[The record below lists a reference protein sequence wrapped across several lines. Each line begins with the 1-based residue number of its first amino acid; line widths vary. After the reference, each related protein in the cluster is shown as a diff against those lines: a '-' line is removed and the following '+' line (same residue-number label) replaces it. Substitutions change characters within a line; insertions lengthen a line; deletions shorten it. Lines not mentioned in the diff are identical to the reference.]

1 MRSEKEMMNLI
12 INFCINHNDIRA
24 LYMNGSRVNKNI
36 KKDKMQDY
44 DIVYVCKD
52 IQNFIQNKNWINYFG
67 DVCIM
72 QEPDISY
79 LFKEEND
86 NSKNYA
92 FLVQFIDGVR
102 IDFTFITIETAQKT
116 IYDDRLVKI
125 IFDKDNIL
133 PKVEEA
139 SDCDYVL
146 KKPSENEFKD
156 CANEFWWVSC
166 YVAKG
171 LYRGELLYA
180 MDHLNYYVREMLLL
194 MLAYKTGY
202 SVDYKLSF
210 GKNYKFLP
218 KYISKDD
225 YGKLKATYP
234 KLDKKSLWNSL
245 FKSLDFFKELELEV
259 SKLLGFQANLDEINN
274 TYEYII
280 KIYKDEL

>member
-86 NSKNYA
+86 NSKSYA